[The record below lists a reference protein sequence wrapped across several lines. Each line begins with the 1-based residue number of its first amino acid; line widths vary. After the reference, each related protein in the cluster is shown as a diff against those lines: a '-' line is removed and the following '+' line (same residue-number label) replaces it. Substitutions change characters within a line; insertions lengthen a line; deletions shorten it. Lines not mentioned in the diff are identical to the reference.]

1 METTPQ
7 TYRTVPI
14 DTLTPHPANPR
25 QGDVGAIHESITTN
39 GFYGALIVQKA
50 TGYVLAGNH
59 RLQAARH
66 AGATEVPILEI
77 DVDDDT
83 ATRILLA
90 DNRTNDLAAYDDGIL
105 ANLLVELLD
114 TPLVLAG
121 TAFDADD
128 LDRLLADLEYAEN
141 PTEEEQAG
149 APADVPDGYQR
160 LTFTVP
166 DDEAETIRQALE
178 HARPRH
184 RDEDVSPDAAA
195 LHLICAAY
203 LTA

>member
-1 METTPQ
+1 METTNQ

-14 DTLTPHPANPR
+14 DTLTQHPANPR

-39 GFYGALIVQKA
+39 GFYGALIVQKT
-50 TGYVLAGNH
+50 TGHVLAGNH

-66 AGATEVPILEI
+66 AGASEIPILEI

-90 DNRTNDLAAYDDGIL
+90 DNRTNDVAAYDDDSL
-105 ANLLVELLD
+105 ATLLTELLE
-114 TPLVLAG
+114 TPLALAG
-121 TAFDADD
+121 TGYDGDD
-128 LDRLLADLEYAEN
+128 LDRLISDLEYAEN
-141 PTEEEQAG
+141 PPDEKTT
-149 APADVPDGYQR
+149 PADTPNGYQR
-160 LTFTVP
+160 LTFTLP
-166 DDEAETIRQALE
+166 DDEAETVRQALD

-184 RDEDVSPDAAA
+184 PDEDVHPDAAA